1 MTAHT
6 TPPTPK
12 RLSQLPP
19 EQRKPSKIIEAF
31 WWIVFIIPI
40 GFVWVTSQNYLLIG
54 ALIALRIGMILVPKY
69 FSKRPPP
76 TQPQKTTALAVTS
89 TQRFLPASKAESS
102 ETIKVWM
109 RIFKDEAQDE
119 WRGLLKVL
127 RIYDH
132 EKEDPATYAYRRI
145 RGWE

>member
-1 MTAHT
+1 MVLTS
-6 TPPTPK
+6 PR

-40 GFVWVTSQNYLLIG
+40 GFVWVTSQNYLLIT
-54 ALIALRIGMILVPKY
+54 ALVTLRIGMILVPKY
-69 FSKRPPP
+69 FSKRQPL
-76 TQPQKTTALAVTS
+76 QPQKTTALTVVN
-89 TQRFLPASKAESS
+89 TQRFLPAPKAESS
-102 ETIKVWM
+102 ETLKVWV
-109 RIFKDEAQDE
+109 RIFKDEARDE

-127 RIYDH
+127 RLYDH
-132 EKEDPATYAYRRI
+132 EREDPATYAYRKM